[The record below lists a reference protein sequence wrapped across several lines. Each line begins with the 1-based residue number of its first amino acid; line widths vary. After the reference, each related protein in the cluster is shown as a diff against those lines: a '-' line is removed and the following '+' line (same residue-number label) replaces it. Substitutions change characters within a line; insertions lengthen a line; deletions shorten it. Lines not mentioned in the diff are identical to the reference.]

1 MEKNRNK
8 GKKTVKLSDIKLE
21 YLKGSPV
28 DGKTARSALTFMG
41 SLVLMAIAFLLLGM
55 AMMMDNT
62 ILRVAFNGCLI
73 AAALLMFFQT
83 GAGQGAVAVNLGE
96 MLYDR
101 RQSGGK
107 VTDKEQKSCYHPLKG
122 LITALLGS
130 IPVVVAALVLALVA
144 QRQMT
149 ALGAL
154 PSWVSA
160 FEGRTEIGNALAYY
174 HQPAALTVEDVL
186 RVIIRVLM
194 MPLVNIVN
202 PYGADAL
209 LTLERLSPLVM
220 MVPALAYGVGYTQ
233 GVRARKQ
240 VHAGIAEGEIKRK
253 KKEKRQRKAQQR
265 RVPKGPEQLN

>member
-8 GKKTVKLSDIKLE
+8 GKKTIKLSEIKLQ

-28 DGKTARSALTFMG
+28 DGKTARSALTFLG
-41 SLVLMAIAFLLLGM
+41 SLLVMAIAFLLVGM
-55 AMMMDNT
+55 AMMMENV
-62 ILRVAFNGCLI
+62 ILRVLFNGCLLT
-73 AAALLMFFQT
+73 AAVLMFFQT

-101 RQSGGK
+101 QQSGGK

-122 LITALLGS
+122 LINGLIGS

-144 QRQMT
+144 RRQMT

-154 PSWVSA
+154 PSWLSA
-160 FEGRTEIGNALAYY
+160 FEGRTDIGNAVAFY
-174 HQPAALTVEDVL
+174 HQSAALTVEDVL
-186 RVIIRVLM
+186 RVIIRVMM
-194 MPLVNIVN
+194 MPLVNLVN

-220 MVPALAYGVGYTQ
+220 LVPALAYGVGYTP

>member
-1 MEKNRNK
+1 MEKNKNK
-8 GKKTVKLSDIKLE
+8 GKKTIKLSEIKLE

-28 DGKTARSALTFMG
+28 DGKTARNALTFMG
-41 SLVLMAIAFLLLGM
+41 SILLMAIAFLLLGM
-55 AMMMDNT
+55 AMMMENA
-62 ILRVAFNGCLI
+62 ILRVAFNSCLL
-73 AAALLMFFQT
+73 AAALLLFFQT
-83 GAGQGAVAVNLGE
+83 GAGQGAVAVNMGE
-96 MLYDR
+96 MLFDR
-101 RQSGGK
+101 RKSGGQ
-107 VTDKEQKSCYHPLKG
+107 VTAKEQKTCYHPLKG
-122 LITALLGS
+122 LLTGLLGS
-130 IPVVVAALVLALVA
+130 IPVVLAAVVLALVA
-144 QRQMT
+144 KRQMT

-154 PSWVSA
+154 PSWLSA
-160 FEGRTEIGNALAYY
+160 FEGRTDIGNAVAYY

-209 LTLERLSPLVM
+209 LTLERFSPLVM
-220 MVPALAYGVGYTQ
+220 LAPALFYGLGYTQ

>member
-8 GKKTVKLSDIKLE
+8 GKKSVSISEIKLE

-41 SLVLMAIAFLLLGM
+41 SLVIMAVAFLLLGR
-55 AMMMDNT
+55 AMMMENT

-107 VTDKEQKSCYHPLKG
+107 VTDKEQRACYHPLKG

-154 PSWVSA
+154 PSWLSA
-160 FEGRTEIGNALAYY
+160 FEGRTDIGNAVAFY
-174 HQPAALTVEDVL
+174 HQSAALTVEDVL
-186 RVIIRVLM
+186 RVIIRVMM
-194 MPLVNIVN
+194 MPLVNLVN

-220 MVPALAYGVGYTQ
+220 LVPALAYGAGYTQ

>member
-8 GKKTVKLSDIKLE
+8 GKKTIKLSEIKLQ

-28 DGKTARSALTFMG
+28 DGKTARSALTFLG
-41 SLVLMAIAFLLLGM
+41 SLLVMAIAFLLVGM
-55 AMMMDNT
+55 AMMMENV
-62 ILRVAFNGCLI
+62 ILRVLFNGCLL
-73 AAALLMFFQT
+73 AAAVLMFFQT

-107 VTDKEQKSCYHPLKG
+107 VTDKELKSCYHPLKG
-122 LITALLGS
+122 LINGLIGS

-144 QRQMT
+144 RRQMT

-154 PSWVSA
+154 PSWLSA
-160 FEGRTEIGNALAYY
+160 FEGRTDIGNAVAFY
-174 HQPAALTVEDVL
+174 HQSAALTVEDVL
-186 RVIIRVLM
+186 RVIIRVMM
-194 MPLVNIVN
+194 MPLVNLVN

-220 MVPALAYGVGYTQ
+220 LVPALAYGAGYTQ

>member
-8 GKKTVKLSDIKLE
+8 GKKNIKLSEIKLQ

-28 DGKTARSALTFMG
+28 DGKTARNALTFLG
-41 SLVLMAIAFLLLGM
+41 SLLIMAIAFLLLGM
-55 AMMMDNT
+55 AMMMENAV
-62 ILRVAFNGCLI
+62 LRIAFNSCLI

-96 MLYDR
+96 MLFDR
-101 RQSGGK
+101 QQSGGK
-107 VTDKEQKSCYHPLKG
+107 VTDKERKACYHPLKG
-122 LITALLGS
+122 LIAGLLGS
-130 IPVVVAALVLALVA
+130 IPVVAAALVLALVA

-154 PSWVSA
+154 PSWLSA
-160 FEGRTEIGNALAYY
+160 FEGRTEIGNAVAFY
-174 HQPAALTVEDVL
+174 HQSAALTVEDVL

-194 MPLVNIVN
+194 MPLVNMVN

-220 MVPALAYGVGYTQ
+220 LVPALAYGLGYTQ

-240 VHAGIAEGEIKRK
+240 VHAGIAEGESKRR

>member
-8 GKKTVKLSDIKLE
+8 GKKTVKLSEIKLE

-28 DGKTARSALTFMG
+28 DGKTARNALTFMG
-41 SLVLMAIAFLLLGM
+41 SLLVMAIAFLLLGM
-55 AMMMDNT
+55 AMMMDNAV
-62 ILRVAFNGCLI
+62 LRVAFNGCLI
-73 AAALLMFFQT
+73 A
-83 GAGQGAVAVNLGE
+83 
-96 MLYDR
+96 
-101 RQSGGK
+101 
-107 VTDKEQKSCYHPLKG
+107 
-122 LITALLGS
+122 
-130 IPVVVAALVLALVA
+130 AALVLALVA

-160 FEGRTEIGNALAYY
+160 FEGRTEIGNAVAYY

>member
-8 GKKTVKLSDIKLE
+8 GKKTVKLSEIKLE

-28 DGKTARSALTFMG
+28 DGKTARNALTFMG
-41 SLVLMAIAFLLLGM
+41 SLLVMAIAFLLLGM
-55 AMMMDNT
+55 AMMMDNAV
-62 ILRVAFNGCLI
+62 LRVAFNGCLI

-107 VTDKEQKSCYHPLKG
+107 VTDKEQRACYHPLKG

-160 FEGRTEIGNALAYY
+160 FEGRTEIGSAVAYY

-209 LTLERLSPLVM
+209 LTLERLSALPMLL
-220 MVPALAYGVGYTQ
+220 PALFYGIGYQQ
-233 GVRARKQ
+233 GVRVRTQVHTDIATGKRKRARK
-240 VHAGIAEGEIKRK
+240 AK
-253 KKEKRQRKAQQR
+253 KQQR
-265 RVPKGPEQLN
+265 ARAAKGPEQLN